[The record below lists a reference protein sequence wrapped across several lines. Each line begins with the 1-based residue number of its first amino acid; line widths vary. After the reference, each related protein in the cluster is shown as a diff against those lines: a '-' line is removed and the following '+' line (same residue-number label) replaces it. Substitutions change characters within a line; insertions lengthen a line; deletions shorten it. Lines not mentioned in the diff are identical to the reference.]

1 MNGYEFDKLRQV
13 SWCVT
18 VVVVSDDPAFL
29 ATFAEWS
36 LKGHLLVW
44 STRLLAVTHLPL
56 PDLRYIHR
64 TFSRMNAMVVIVE
77 DAPETL
83 KCNVYIHLP
92 YSSPEDRAVRLAFWT
107 PQRGLTLNTHL
118 PLFPDKY
125 SKFLNRPTLVVAT
138 EEIHAQRNANG
149 RKSNILEYLS
159 QGLNFTYKYVH
170 PADGTF
176 GSKQDD
182 GSWSGMVGMV
192 SREEADFSTGPF
204 SLSASRAEV
213 VDFTWPVSISYSRI
227 VAGLGR
233 PELDPWGFLL
243 PLAPLVWAFILASL
257 LLLPAAMF
265 ILSLCCSM
273 KDTDQWLWVT
283 DGFTLLRILLQ
294 QEALL
299 IVDSPSRD
307 LGLLPSYRVSTA
319 LALHEPG
326 RGFSDHTNSE
336 MTPLQPQ
343 LIPHQTS

>member
-1 MNGYEFDKLRQV
+1 MDQFRDPCGVGLFEVAVDGQDANVTQAQLSRVVDEARRLRQV

-92 YSSPEDRAVRLAFWT
+92 YSSPEDRAMRLAFWT

-125 SKFLNRPTLVVAT
+125 SKFLHRPILAVAA
-138 EEIHAQRNANG
+138 EYIHVQKSAQG
-149 RKSNILEYLS
+149 QKSHMMDYLS

-176 GSKQDD
+176 GSEQDD

-192 SREEADFSTGPF
+192 IREEADFSVGFF

-213 VDFTWPVSISYSRI
+213 LDFTWPVSITYSRI
-227 VAGLGR
+227 LAGLGR

-243 PLAPLVWAFILASL
+243 PLAPLVWAFILVSL

-273 KDTDQWLWVT
+273 KDTDQWVWVT

-294 QEALL
+294 Q
-299 IVDSPSRD
+299 
-307 LGLLPSYRVSTA
+307 G
-319 LALHEPG
+319 
-326 RGFSDHTNSE
+326 
-336 MTPLQPQ
+336 
-343 LIPHQTS
+343 